1 MRNNNNIVIITH
13 TCGFGDKQKKKDEEH
28 GAEQSRDNVVVIIAA
43 VGLHVEVRGGATT
56 EFVNDVD
63 DLDLHSVGALGIKV
77 AFNDDFV
84 KGGED
89 DITEVGMG
97 EVKGEGK
104 KR

>member
-1 MRNNNNIVIITH
+1 MGLETNRKRKVKNM
-13 TCGFGDKQKKKDEEH
+13 
-28 GAEQSRDNVVVIIAA
+28 EQSRDNVVVIIAA

-63 DLDLHSVGALGIKV
+63 DLDLHSVGALGIEV
-77 AFNDDFV
+77 AFADDFV

>member
-1 MRNNNNIVIITH
+1 M
-13 TCGFGDKQKKKDEEH
+13 
-28 GAEQSRDNVVVIIAA
+28 AA

-63 DLDLHSVGALGIKV
+63 DLDLRSVGALGIEV
-77 AFNDDFV
+77 ALADDFF

-97 EVKGEGK
+97 EVKEEGE